1 MTVVTL
7 ATKKSSQVLNR
18 RNTFFTKNCV
28 QYIFAV
34 HRVVLPYW
42 AGMRTAG
49 STCPSPTSQVLSV
62 RTARYCQPVLSGTF
76 RYCQPLLS
84 GTVAVLSVRFVT
96 YCEPL
101 LSVGG
106 NVSHY
111 CMVLV
116 LLSFFTITVLPA
128 CTASPYWQV
137 LSLRV
142 KLASRLKSSS
152 GLDTF

>member
-1 MTVVTL
+1 MCAIHICCTPCSSTVLGGDEDCWEYVSESDLTG
-7 ATKKSSQVLNR
+7 TVS
-18 RNTFFTKNCV
+18 
-28 QYIFAV
+28 
-34 HRVVLPYW
+34 PY
-42 AGMRTAG
+42 
-49 STCPSPTSQVLSV
+49 CQVLSV

-76 RYCQPLLS
+76 RYCQPVLS

-152 GLDTF
+152 GRDTFRLLESSLDL